1 MNKRNSVY
9 RKMGIVFLSA
19 GAVSLL
25 VLLADN
31 RRMPEKNAEGKS
43 VITRNSHGGGSK
55 KVELE
60 AKIDGD
66 SEALTI
72 QVEEQQYQK
81 ETLPEVFEEAGER
94 LEKAILGDN
103 ESLDEVRHDL
113 NLVDQVPDTGIKVS
127 WESDNYEMI
136 NLLGEL
142 QTEHLQKE
150 GALVELQA
158 VLTYGGEEAVH
169 TFCVNV
175 FPPKLSEKEQKLQR
189 LQNVLQDAEKST
201 AQEEYLVLPDSL
213 DGRKIVWEYPGES
226 RAAGLF
232 VLGIVAAGAVF
243 FLDKQKHKQILA
255 ERKKQL
261 AADYPQLISQF
272 TLFLGAGMS
281 VRRAWFKMAEEYE
294 KRRDRK
300 GPRIAYE
307 EMSYTMHEI
316 QGGVSEGECYE
327 RFGGRCG
334 LPAYRRFGALLSQ
347 NLRKGGRGLNELLKK
362 EAADAFEDRK
372 KQARKLGEEA
382 GTKMLGPM
390 FLMLAVVLIIIV
402 VPAFFSIQI

>member
-1 MNKRNSVY
+1 MNKWSSVY
-9 RKMGIVFLSA
+9 GRMGIVFLSA
-19 GAVSLL
+19 SAVSLL
-25 VLLADN
+25 VLFADN

-43 VITRNSHGGGSK
+43 VLIRGTHGEGSK

-60 AKIDGD
+60 AQIDGD
-66 SEALTI
+66 REPLSI
-72 QVEEQQYQK
+72 QVDEQQYQK
-81 ETLPEVFEEAGER
+81 EKLPEVFEEAGES

-103 ESLDEVRHDL
+103 VSLDEVRHDL
-113 NLVDQVPDTGIKVS
+113 NLVDQVPDTGIRVS
-127 WESDNYEMI
+127 WESDNYEI
-136 NLLGEL
+136 VNLLGEL
-142 QTEHLQKE
+142 QTEHLQEE
-150 GALVELQA
+150 GTLVELHA
-158 VLTYGGEEAVH
+158 VLSYGGEEAVH

-175 FPPKLSEKEQKLQR
+175 FPPELSEKEQKMQKLR
-189 LQNVLQDAEKST
+189 NVLQTAEKDT
-201 AQEEYLVLPDSL
+201 AEEEYLVLPDSL
-213 DGRKIVWEYPGES
+213 DGSKIVWKYPAES

-243 FLDKQKHKQILA
+243 FLDRQKHKQVLA
-255 ERKKQL
+255 DRKKQL
-261 AADYPQLISQF
+261 AADYPQLISQL

-327 RFGGRCG
+327 RFGSRCG

-347 NLRKGGRGLNELLKK
+347 NLRKGGRGLNELLRK

-382 GTKMLGPM
+382 GTKLLGPM